1 MTREQE
7 GLTASILS
15 DLQFGGSGKHRPS
28 KRVDLEPN
36 QMDSGE
42 AARLASN
49 PAPLPP
55 LTTTTLVP
63 GGNGPVK
70 SVRKKANEVG
80 YD

>member
-15 DLQFGGSGKHRPS
+15 DVQFGGSGK
-28 KRVDLEPN
+28 KRRSRRDDLEPD
-36 QMDSGE
+36 QKDSGE
-42 AARLASN
+42 IAAESSN

-55 LTTTTLVP
+55 LTTTSLVNA
-63 GGNGPVK
+63 GSPVK